1 MKTCGSA
8 FCVFDRFVRHGDV
21 FVLLVLGLVQ
31 NENLFDFF
39 KIYDYIFKDG
49 RAFVKSYRYRKKDVS
64 LDGLKL
70 RWFEQRSDYFET
82 E

>member
-1 MKTCGSA
+1 M
-8 FCVFDRFVRHGDV
+8 
-21 FVLLVLGLVQ
+21 
-31 NENLFDFF
+31 

-49 RAFVKSYRYRKKDVS
+49 RAFVKSYRYSKKGVS